1 MTERTVQ
8 KALVELE
15 KLGLIAVKE
24 RFRKNGSQTT
34 NGYTVFPQRFG
45 TEDAKAADTEAARPR
60 KQGEHRSP
68 GGEHATPRQAPRSRR
83 GEARS
88 GAPSAADSPM
98 NPQENPEL
106 NPKQPPPPQPRKD
119 EVPALPEA
127 SGSGHPGG
135 CPDEN
140 GNRAR
145 PDLVIPDVIGTA
157 NKTVAM
163 RVIGS
168 LSHAQQQEV
177 LDELC
182 GRAKTSQVRNA
193 IGYLRALVREMKSGT
208 FTPDFAP
215 QVRSD
220 REARARNL
228 QAYEARL
235 ASRPIATPAPP
246 SAETRAKL
254 QELLGRLAKPP
265 TA

>member
-15 KLGLIAVKE
+15 RLGLIAVKE

-34 NGYTVFPQRFG
+34 NGYTVLPQRFG
-45 TEDAKAADTEAARPR
+45 SEDAKGADTKAARPP
-60 KQGEHRSP
+60 KQGEHSSP
-68 GGEHATPRQAPRSRR
+68 GEEQATPRQAPRSRR
-83 GEARS
+83 GEVRS
-88 GAPSAADSPM
+88 GTPSAADSPM

-106 NPKQPPPPQPRKD
+106 NPKQPPPQPKKD
-119 EVPALPEA
+119 EIPALPDA
-127 SGSGHPGG
+127 SGSGHPGWS
-135 CPDEN
+135 PDEN
-140 GNRAR
+140 GNRTR

-168 LSHAQQQEV
+168 LSHGQQQEV

-235 ASRPIATPAPP
+235 ASRPIATPSPP
-246 SAETRAKL
+246 SAETRAKI
-254 QELLGRLAKPP
+254 QELIGRLAKPP
-265 TA
+265 TT